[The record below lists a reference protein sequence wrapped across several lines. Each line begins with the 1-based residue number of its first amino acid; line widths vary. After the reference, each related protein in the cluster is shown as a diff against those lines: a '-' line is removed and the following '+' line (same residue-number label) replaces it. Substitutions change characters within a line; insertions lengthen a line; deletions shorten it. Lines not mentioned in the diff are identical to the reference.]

1 ALQLKPGNARAYH
14 NRVLARFNLGLSQD
28 ALPNY
33 EQALLEQ
40 PAFADDYRDALTFH
54 LSRTKSGQ

>member
-14 NRVLARFNLGLSQD
+14 NRVLAKFNLGLSVD
-28 ALPNY
+28 AFPNY

-40 PAFADDYRDALTFH
+40 PDFADDYRDALTFH
-54 LSRTKSGQ
+54 LRRPKSEQ